1 MRRRDDFVKAF
12 KAYLGI
18 KDEED
23 ELNQEELAIQNEWS
37 PIKVDLFD
45 YSEVEIIEDEEK
57 VEEVEI
63 GRSDL

>member
-18 KDEED
+18 KDKED

-37 PIKVDLFD
+37 PIKVDQLD
-45 YSEVEIIEDEEK
+45 SEVEIVEDEEK

>member
-18 KDEED
+18 KDEEN
-23 ELNQEELAIQNEWS
+23 EEFNQEEHSNKNEWS
-37 PIKVDLFD
+37 PIKVDLLD
-45 YSEVEIIEDEEK
+45 SDVEIIDDEAK

>member
-18 KDEED
+18 KDEE
-23 ELNQEELAIQNEWS
+23 
-37 PIKVDLFD
+37 
-45 YSEVEIIEDEEK
+45 K